1 MPRDFKLSRNGSHPR
16 EQMGTGGR
24 SRADDAHRTGVWRR
38 SGKGPEAD
46 DETYVEATGGVGD
59 DVDEVAPVEVRL
71 GTHEKEMSAPS
82 PSRTEAQLDLR
93 PGQFGRDAID
103 DARDRSPG
111 ALVDEVLGVERASTS
126 V

>member
-1 MPRDFKLSRNGSHPR
+1 M
-16 EQMGTGGR
+16 M
-24 SRADDAHRTGVWRR
+24 RTGRVCGVGA
-38 SGKGPEAD
+38 GKPEAD

-71 GTHEKEMSAPS
+71 GTHEKEDVRAVAVS
-82 PSRTEAQLDLR
+82 TEAQLDLR

-111 ALVDEVLGVERASTS
+111 ALVDEVLGVDVASTS